1 MENHILIVDDNL
13 NNLRIAVDILM
24 AEDFRISTA
33 RNGQEA
39 LSVIN
44 KTPVDL
50 ILLDINMPDMNGFE
64 VIVKIKEN
72 KQYKNTPVLFVT
84 SHNDEVYLEKAFAA
98 GCVDFIAKPYRPTEF
113 LARIKTHLSLTNHK
127 NKLEVIVKEQT
138 AELEETVK
146 ELTLS
151 RKAKDD
157 FISVMSHELRTP
169 LSGIMGMIELLKVPE
184 LSQNK
189 DEFLADL
196 ESSAT
201 KLSSLIS
208 DILDFSTIDAPAKL
222 HESPSNPAHLIEQLE
237 LMVANRLTNNINFN
251 LMVTDDLP
259 EEIIIDFPSILKAL
273 EGVVD
278 NAFKFTQEGNVSINV
293 SFNKLS
299 KENGEISFLVS
310 DNGPG
315 IDNEFHQK
323 IFEKFYQVDS
333 GVSRLFEGTGL
344 GLAITKKICDT
355 LNGAIHVDS
364 APGKGS
370 TFSFTFP
377 VKITVSTTK
386 ADNNKS
392 IKDTTILIVEDLKTN
407 QVFLRKILGL
417 KECRVLIAENHKE
430 CFEILDSEDIDLIFM
445 DYMLPEMDGTEI
457 TAKIRENGPSIDE
470 LPIIAVTAKADDTS
484 RDNCIKSGMN
494 AYISKPFSATD
505 IFAVLS
511 HFFSIDE

>member
-24 AEDFRISTA
+24 AENYRISTA

-39 LSVIN
+39 LTVIN
-44 KTPVDL
+44 KTEVNL

-64 VIVKIKEN
+64 VIAKIKEN
-72 KQYKNTPVLFVT
+72 DQYKDTPVLFVT
-84 SHNDEVYLEKAFAA
+84 SHNDEVYLDKAFNA

-113 LARIKTHLSLTNHK
+113 LARIKTHLSLLNHK
-127 NKLEVIVKEQT
+127 NRLEEIVKEKT
-138 AELEETVK
+138 AALNETVK

-184 LSQNK
+184 LNQNK
-189 DEFLADL
+189 EEFLADL

-201 KLSSLIS
+201 KLSGLIS
-208 DILDFSTIDAPAKL
+208 DILDFSTIDSPAKL

-237 LMVANRLTNNINFN
+237 LMVANRITSDINFN

-259 EEIIIDFPSILKAL
+259 EEIVIDFPSIIKAL
-273 EGVVD
+273 EGVID
-278 NAFKFTQEGNVSINV
+278 NAFKFTQKGSVSINV

-299 KENGEISFLVS
+299 KEKGDISFLVS

-315 IDNEFHQK
+315 IAEEHHSR
-323 IFEKFYQVDS
+323 IFEKFFQVDS

-355 LNGAIHVDS
+355 LKGTIHLDS

-370 TFSFTFP
+370 TFSLSFP
-377 VKITVSTTK
+377 VKITDSTTK
-386 ADNNKS
+386 ADKHKS

-407 QVFLRKILGL
+407 QVFLKKILGL
-417 KECRVLIAENHKE
+417 KECRVLIAENHHE
-430 CFEILDSEDIDLIFM
+430 CFDILEKEAIDLIFM

-457 TAKIRENGPSIDE
+457 TAKIREQGLNMDE
-470 LPIIAVTAKADDTS
+470 MPIIAVTAKADDVS
-484 RDNCIKSGMN
+484 RENCIKSGMN

-511 HFFSIDE
+511 HFFSIEE

>member
-24 AEDFRISTA
+24 AENYRISTA

-39 LSVIN
+39 LAVIN
-44 KTPVDL
+44 KTAVNL

-64 VIVKIKEN
+64 VISKIKQNEN
-72 KQYKNTPVLFVT
+72 YKDTPVLFVT
-84 SHNDEVYLEKAFAA
+84 SHNDEVYLDKAFNA

-113 LARIKTHLSLTNHK
+113 LARIKTHLALINHK
-127 NKLEVIVKEQT
+127 NKLEELVKEKT
-138 AELEETVK
+138 AELEKTVK
-146 ELTLS
+146 ELTIS

-184 LSQNK
+184 LHQNK
-189 DEFLADL
+189 EEFLADL
-196 ESSAT
+196 ESSAM
-201 KLSSLIS
+201 KLSGLIS

-222 HESPSNPAHLIEQLE
+222 HEAPSNPAHLIEQLE
-237 LMVANRLTNNINFN
+237 LMVANRISSDINFS

-259 EEIIIDFPSILKAL
+259 SEIIIDFPSILKAL

-278 NAFKFTQEGNVSINV
+278 NAFKFTRRGDVSIIV
-293 SFNKLS
+293 SFNKLA
-299 KENGEISFLVS
+299 KDKGEISFLVS

-315 IDNEFHQK
+315 ISEEYHER
-323 IFEKFYQVDS
+323 IFEKFFQVDS

-344 GLAITKKICDT
+344 GLAITKKICT
-355 LNGAIHVDS
+355 SL
-364 APGKGS
+364 KGS
-370 TFSFTFP
+370 IHIDSSPGNGTTFSLTFP
-377 VKITVSTTK
+377 VRITNSLTK
-386 ADNNKS
+386 ADKNKS
-392 IKDTTILIVEDLKTN
+392 IRDTTILIVEDLKTN

-417 KECRVLIAENHKE
+417 KECRVLIAENHQE
-430 CFEILDSEDIDLIFM
+430 CFDILEKEKIDLIFM
-445 DYMLPEMDGTEI
+445 DYMLPGMDGTEI
-457 TAKIRENGPSIDE
+457 TAKIRERGLSIDD
-470 LPIIAVTAKADDTS
+470 LPIVAVTAKADDTS
-484 RDNCIKSGMN
+484 RDECIKSGMN

-511 HFFSIDE
+511 HFFSIEE